1 MNGQMMLETIALKI
15 LILTT
20 IYFAYKYYDA
30 KATVR
35 RLKEQALHFNTVL
48 LASQISGKRSAK
60 ITTPDHLLISDYQ
73 HLPSTDNLSRTL
85 EEILN

>member
-1 MNGQMMLETIALKI
+1 MNGQMMLGTIALKI

-20 IYFAYKYYDA
+20 VYFAYKYYDA

-48 LASQISGKRSAK
+48 LASQIASKRSGKVNA
-60 ITTPDHLLISDYQ
+60 PDHLLISNYQ
-73 HLPSTDNLSRTL
+73 HSPSTDNLNKAL
-85 EEILN
+85 EDILN